1 MDIETMQQRA
11 LAVRARFAA
20 FEKATYG
27 REWTSAD
34 LVMGLMVDLG
44 DLASAVQRLEGLRP
58 RGSQEPTAELR
69 HEISDCLWVLLVL
82 AHRYEIDV
90 ASAFTE
96 TMTEIE
102 RWIDDRP
109 VS

>member
-34 LVMGLMVDLG
+34 LVMGLMTDLG
-44 DLASAVQRLEGLRP
+44 DLAAAVQRSEGLRP
-58 RGSQEPTAELR
+58 RRSQDPTTELR

-90 ASAFTE
+90 SAAFNE

-109 VS
+109 VI